1 VRSAG
6 VTHPEGVAPAATVSL
21 AGVASLR
28 DLYARATTALRAP
41 VREFVAHNGE
51 LVTDLAEVLPSCS
64 LLL

>member
-1 VRSAG
+1 MRSAG

-41 VREFVAHNGE
+41 VRE
-51 LVTDLAEVLPSCS
+51 
-64 LLL
+64 